1 MIIDTIKKFEQ
12 LQNCEVLLAYY
23 IGNKATEGRN
33 FNRDIDILCITTG
46 DIVNTKLDNIDIWAV
61 NIFQTL
67 NQKFIFTNPQ
77 HIMLLNNN
85 IIYAKDKEIINF
97 INNHKQNLFNEF
109 KKAIAY
115 DIIYKYQP
123 LCKDINENNIDCRK
137 RYRQYLYEIV
147 FSIFIVNN
155 SECKLNNK
163 QKKILC
169 DIRGKNGY
177 LMSYKDIK
185 KLIQY
190 NKNIKEP
197 ENFLSYKLLEKIGDS
212 MNNKIFTN
220 RYKLLLHLT
229 KKDYNF
235 DKNLLY
241 IDNFMNDKDNFGYI
255 NYCIKVL
262 RTNLSIN
269 DEQFWIVLN
278 DIYNL
283 FYRNNIILNLG
294 EMYIS
299 KNYNN
304 LSILV
309 NEVFSINNINQQ
321 KALALLILKST
332 IETENIIG
340 NEEEL
345 NKLLS
350 LIENDEIVKY
360 QYEIW

>member
-23 IGNKATEGRN
+23 IGNKATEERN
-33 FNRDIDILCITTG
+33 FNRDIDILYITTG
-46 DIVNTKLDNIDIWAV
+46 DIINIKLDNVDIWAV

-85 IIYAKDKEIINF
+85 LIYAKDEKIINF
-97 INNHKQNLFNEF
+97 INNYKQNLFDEF
-109 KKAIAY
+109 KQAIAY
-115 DIIYKYQP
+115 DIIYKYWP
-123 LCKDINENNIDCRK
+123 LCKDINENNINCRK
-137 RYRQYLYEIV
+137 RYRQYLYELI
-147 FSIFIVNN
+147 FSIFIIDNP
-155 SECKLNNK
+155 ECKLNDK

-185 KLIQY
+185 ELIQY

-197 ENFLSYKLLEKIGDS
+197 KTPLSYELLEKIGDS
-212 MNNKIFTN
+212 MNNKIFAN
-220 RYKLLLHLT
+220 RYKLLLYLT

-241 IDNFMNDKDNFGYI
+241 TDSTMDDKDNFGYI
-255 NYCIKVL
+255 NYCIKIL
-262 RTNLSIN
+262 RANLNIN
-269 DEQFWIVLN
+269 NEQFWIILN
-278 DIYNL
+278 KVYNL
-283 FYRNNIILNLG
+283 FYQNDIILSLG
-294 EMYIS
+294 KMYIS

-309 NEVFSINNINQQ
+309 NKVFSINNINQQ
-321 KALALLILKST
+321 KALALLILKSA
-332 IETENIIG
+332 IETENIVG